1 MMTFENICDLLQV
14 LALLW
19 IAYLVSVTCSKFISL
34 SERTLREVKESCK
47 AMRELSGLTDED
59 FGLPNSDTQEDL
71 EEGTTS
77 KRKLD
82 ESANAKSSGK
92 TNS

>member
-1 MMTFENICDLLQV
+1 
-14 LALLW
+14 
-19 IAYLVSVTCSKFISL
+19 
-34 SERTLREVKESCK
+34 
-47 AMRELSGLTDED
+47 MRELSGLSDED
-59 FGLPNSDTQEDL
+59 FGLPNSDTHEDL

-82 ESANAKSSGK
+82 ESANVKSSGK

>member
-1 MMTFENICDLLQV
+1 MLETVCHLVSV
-14 LALLW
+14 LILFW

-47 AMRELSGLTDED
+47 AMRELSGLSDED
-59 FGLPNSDTQEDL
+59 FGLPNSDTHEDL

-82 ESANAKSSGK
+82 ESANVKSSGK